1 VAEIDQAIGDWTA
14 TRSVDAVLAV
24 LDQAAVPAG
33 RIYTV
38 ADIARDPHYQARGMI
53 EQIRMDDGQSLSI
66 PGIVPKLS
74 LTPGAHRR
82 NAPTLGQ
89 DSEAVLREIG
99 LSSEQIAALRARGI
113 IAGGETA

>member
-1 VAEIDQAIGDWTA
+1 M
-14 TRSVDAVLAV
+14 LAG
-24 LDQAAVPAG
+24 ASVPAG

-38 ADIARDPHYQARGMI
+38 ADIAADPHYQARGMLD
-53 EQIRMDDGQSLSI
+53 EIRMSDGTRLAL

-89 DSEAVLREIG
+89 DSDAVLREIG
-99 LSSEQIAALRARGI
+99 LTSPQIAALRGRAL
-113 IAGGETA
+113 AAMPQSSNVCKQASN